1 MQVQAVDKLSVHP
14 VCPFLLINQIPKPMR
29 HQSGRCFHSHMFIDI
44 DLSIHN
50 LLLNLVVCV
59 SLTEPWLLYICY
71 LFVGSSTYYNL
82 LVFKVFSSNH
92 LKNTLIL
99 LFPVAYGGS
108 LLQYAK
114 LTEYSS
120 EITRRISFIS
130 FFFEFSSIFACR
142 QLYKSFNDMGEI
154 YRRPVLTWL

>member
-1 MQVQAVDKLSVHP
+1 MTTRKKNCFNAK
-14 VCPFLLINQIPKPMR
+14 
-29 HQSGRCFHSHMFIDI
+29 SGFARKFTPLRQHGGKGEKGKVFQYFRR
-44 DLSIHN
+44 
-50 LLLNLVVCV
+50 V
-59 SLTEPWLLYICY
+59 LYICY
-71 LFVGSSTYYNL
+71 LFKGSSTYYNL

-130 FFFEFSSIFACR
+130 FFFSSSLPFLLADSCI
-142 QLYKSFNDMGEI
+142 K
-154 YRRPVLTWL
+154 VLMTWARFIEDRF